1 MLNGVRSHRGRWN
14 VFSLLAMLLV
24 SLSMVSFTVPGWA
37 FQDEA
42 GADDEAGAPAQPT
55 PDEGTTPDGGGD
67 DPEDAKVQESFLSWA
82 IEASGFIGLLI
93 LLSSFVMVAV
103 AFMVLLQ
110 ARRDNFLPAAF
121 IEAFEQKLNAKDY
134 QGAYET
140 ARADDSFLARVLAAG
155 LGRLNRGYEEAVE
168 GMQEVG
174 EDESM
179 AIDHKLSYISLVAS
193 VAPMLGLMGT
203 VKGMID
209 AFSVIAN
216 SPTQPAPKDL
226 AKGISTA
233 LFTTLEGL
241 IVAVPAIIIFGL
253 LKNRIARLVLEVG
266 MVSEGL
272 MSRFGGKGGK
282 AGGAAP
288 ATAPAKSAE

>member
-1 MLNGVRSHRGRWN
+1 MLNGVRSINGRWN
-14 VFSLLAMLLV
+14 VFSLLAVLLV
-24 SLSMVSFTVPGWA
+24 GLSVVAFSGPGWA
-37 FQDEA
+37 YQDAEDAVGEA
-42 GADDEAGAPAQPT
+42 GEEPEAPPADTVDDGSETTQPAPTGEP
-55 PDEGTTPDGGGD
+55 P
-67 DPEDAKVQESFLSWA
+67 ESFLSWA

-179 AIDHKLSYISLVAS
+179 AIDHKLSYIALVAS

-241 IVAVPAIIIFGL
+241 IVAVPAIIIYGL

-272 MSRFGGKGGK
+272 MSRFSSKGK

-288 ATAPAKSAE
+288 APAPAKPAE